1 MSVIF
6 EYTSPKYLSE
16 DMKRV
21 QALSMVCSG
30 KKYED
35 SLVESVNHSMRRGY
49 ASDKFFNQIVKDPNK
64 KFANLIS
71 KVGDLVPISGMLG
84 K

>member
-35 SLVESVNHSMRRGY
+35 SLVESVNHSMREEVMR
-49 ASDKFFNQIVKDPNK
+49 ATSFLTK
-64 KFANLIS
+64 S
-71 KVGDLVPISGMLG
+71 
-84 K
+84 